1 MAKEKAH
8 TDRRG
13 WFARWRERRT
23 RSKLRATEITRR
35 LYDERSRDAER
46 EARTG
51 SFHGGGG

>member
-1 MAKEKAH
+1 MAKDK
-8 TDRRG
+8 TDSDRRS
-13 WFARWRERRT
+13 WFARLRERRT

-51 SFHGGGG
+51 GYHGGGG